1 MNKNAM
7 IQTIPAVAGLNRVP
21 GFDPL
26 RYLKRVDNARGE
38 PVLRLELGY
47 QKLWFRM
54 ACPNGRLLLNPLR
67 ITDQMALIEASVFFD
82 RADNTPAS
90 SFTASKTAKES
101 SGYIRD
107 AQNEALAVAL
117 ENAGFG
123 IQLCDMAQVS
133 GSGYGSDIPASR
145 AERPAAHNDTPAQTN
160 AVQQDLDQPTFASAQ
175 VMDKSAQP
183 EPETSL
189 DSRQNVN
196 AAATGQPKQ
205 AVSGQAE
212 QNPAQRSDTQT
223 VNEAQMMAE
232 RHPEPSPA
240 QTDTC
245 EPETSSV
252 ENDPNSQSKAQKSA
266 GVEVVDFWAQIAKR
280 AAPIKETPE
289 PEPSAERDAALSAP
303 SYPAD
308 MPVEEIC
315 KTMTLEEARAVVV
328 PTGTC
333 KGWTIEK
340 VAADRRS
347 SLKFYVYSQ
356 GTVDNVVKAAAT
368 LLWNEINQEKAG

>member
-1 MNKNAM
+1 MNENAI
-7 IQTIPAVAGLNRVP
+7 IQNVPAASGLHKVP

-26 RYLKRVDNARGE
+26 RYLKRTVNAKGE
-38 PVLRLELGY
+38 TVLRMELGY
-47 QKLWFRM
+47 QKLWFRL

-82 RADNTPAS
+82 RADSTPAG
-90 SFTASKTAKES
+90 SFTATGTARES
-101 SGYIRD
+101 ANYIRD
-107 AQNEALAVAL
+107 TQNEALSAAL

-123 IQLCDMAQVS
+123 IQLSDTVQVS
-133 GSGYGSDIPASR
+133 GGSHGLAVTAIR
-145 AERPAAHNDTPAQTN
+145 AESPAPHNNPPAQVKN
-160 AVQQDLDQPTFASAQ
+160 
-175 VMDKSAQP
+175 
-183 EPETSL
+183 EPARTKQETSVETRRNL
-189 DSRQNVN
+189 D
-196 AAATGQPKQ
+196 AAAVGPQE
-205 AVSGQAE
+205 QAE
-212 QNPAQRSDTQT
+212 QNPVQQT
-223 VNEAQMMAE
+223 ADMMAE
-232 RHPEPSPA
+232 QQPERSTAQADVCEPEPSA
-240 QTDTC
+240 I
-245 EPETSSV
+245 

-266 GVEVVDFWAQIAKR
+266 NVEVVDFLAQIAKR
-280 AAPIKETPE
+280 AVPINGAPE
-289 PEPSAERDAALSAP
+289 PEPSAEKAAALSAP

-315 KTMTLEEARAVVV
+315 KAMTLEEARAVVV